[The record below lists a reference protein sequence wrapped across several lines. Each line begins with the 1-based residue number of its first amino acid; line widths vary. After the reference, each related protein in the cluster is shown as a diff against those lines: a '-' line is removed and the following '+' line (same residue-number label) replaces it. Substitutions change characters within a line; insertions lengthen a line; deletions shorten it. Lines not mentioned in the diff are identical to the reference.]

1 MSIRIVHTADNH
13 VGIAYQ
19 RYAGEPEVRARL
31 TAERIEALK
40 RVVAEANARQAHFL
54 VVAGD
59 LFDRPTVAK
68 RDVKDV
74 VEVLAGFAGA
84 DVLVLPGNH
93 DFYEGPQSQLWKT
106 FHEAVGNRAIRV
118 LSQPEVASFDVDG
131 QHVKFYPCPCPSK
144 LGTEP
149 LIGWV
154 RDAAKE
160 PGAIHIGIAHGNVE
174 GLGLDDEGRYFTMR
188 QEDLRAAGVA
198 TWLLG
203 HIHVPS
209 PPAGSGG
216 SPAFF
221 MPGIHTPDSVKCRH
235 PGHAWY
241 LEVEGDGVARFEQL
255 TTGGVRFT
263 RLADPLR
270 TAADVEALRR
280 TCAAL
285 PAADTVLDLQL
296 IGRLKAADRAAL
308 DALVAEL
315 KERFLA
321 VTDESSIDHEL
332 DADTLAAEYPTG
344 TLQHK
349 VLTKLI
355 GDEQHPD
362 AAWLA
367 HELFRELGT

>member
-1 MSIRIVHTADNH
+1 MPPVRIVHTADNH
-13 VGIAYQ
+13 LGLAFQ

-31 TAERIEALK
+31 VAERIEALK
-40 RVVAEANARQAHFL
+40 RLVAEANRRQAHFF

-68 RDVKDV
+68 RDIKDTV
-74 VEVLAGFAGA
+74 DALATFSG

-106 FHEAVGNRAIRV
+106 FEEAVGNRAIRALV
-118 LSQPEVASFDVDG
+118 RPEVAAFEVDG
-131 QHVKFYPCPCPSK
+131 EHVRFYPCPCPSK
-144 LGTEP
+144 HGTES

-160 PGAIHIGIAHGNVE
+160 PGVIHVGIAHGNVD
-174 GLGLDDEGRYFTMR
+174 GLGLDAEGRYFTMR
-188 QEDLRAAGVA
+188 QEELRAAGVA

-203 HIHVPS
+203 HIHVPD
-209 PPAGSGG
+209 PAPDAGG

-241 LEVEGDGVARFEQL
+241 LEVEADGVNRFEQL
-255 TTGGVRFT
+255 STGGVRFT
-263 RLADPLR
+263 RLSKTLR
-270 TAADVEALRR
+270 TAADVEALGQA
-280 TCAAL
+280 CAAL

-296 IGRLKAADRAAL
+296 TGRLKAADRAAL
-308 DALVAEL
+308 EAVMAGL
-315 KERFLA
+315 KEQFFS
-321 VTDESSIDHEL
+321 VTDDASIEHEL
-332 DADTLAAEYPTG
+332 DAEMLAAEYPTDS
-344 TLQHK
+344 LQHT
-349 VLTKLI
+349 LLARLL
-355 GDEQHPD
+355 GDEQHAD

-367 HELFRELGT
+367 HQLFRDLGT